1 MKLKTRIIYIC
12 CMAVLVASFVS
23 EAFIWVITGKNIEN
37 EAIANGYQDC
47 FLIREKIEND
57 ITQLKLSADE
67 ELNYMIKKYGDD
79 YIIAYKYKDADNESK
94 GAGEIYNNTIFTYKE
109 LKALKY
115 NQYDVESNVSEGD
128 KIKYAILSYGGRS
141 YVVYHFET
149 EKSMVIFRLYDIT
162 DVQQE
167 KIQLALLMLVITICV
182 TGITMFVLFFVL
194 RREFAPLNRLNE
206 EAGNIARGLYDKRI
220 DIRKKDEI
228 GRLSENFNQMAEAVE
243 QRTRSLEESEQKKT
257 IFMGNL
263 THELKTPM
271 TAISGYAQ
279 TLLTAKLDEEEKQEA
294 LQYIYEECKRLE
306 RLSKKM
312 MKLLGLS
319 ESEDINVKCIPVS
332 HIFEAAKKSCQVIL
346 KEKNICFKSVEHGES
361 FFMDEDLMTDVLI
374 NLIDNAVKASE
385 NGGKIS
391 LIAYKNTIKV
401 IDYGKGM
408 PEKELKKILE
418 PFYMIDKSRSR
429 KNGGAGLGLALTAT
443 IVEKHNID
451 MNIESEVGKGTV
463 VTLTFK

>member
-23 EAFIWVITGKNIEN
+23 EAVIWVITGKNIEN

-94 GAGEIYNNTIFTYKE
+94 GAKEIYNNTIFNYKE

-182 TGITMFVLFFVL
+182 TGITIFVLFFVL

-228 GRLSENFNQMAEAVE
+228 GKLSENFNQMAEAVE

-391 LIAYKNTIKV
+391 LIADKNTIKV

-418 PFYMIDKSRSR
+418 PFYMIDKSRS
-429 KNGGAGLGLALTAT
+429 
-443 IVEKHNID
+443 
-451 MNIESEVGKGTV
+451 
-463 VTLTFK
+463 

>member
-23 EAFIWVITGKNIEN
+23 EAFIWVITGKNLES
-37 EAIANGYQDC
+37 EAVATGYQDC
-47 FLIREKIEND
+47 FMIMEKMEND

-141 YVVYHFET
+141 YVVYNFET
-149 EKSMVIFRLYDIT
+149 KKSMVIFRLYDIT

-167 KIQLALLMLVITICV
+167 KIKLALLMLVITICV
-182 TGITMFVLFFVL
+182 TGITIFVLFLVL
-194 RREFAPLNRLNE
+194 HREFSPLKRLNE
-206 EAGNIARGLYDKRI
+206 EAENIAQGLYDKRI
-220 DIRKKDEI
+220 NIRKKDEI
-228 GRLSENFNQMAEAVE
+228 GKLSENFNQMAEAVE

-279 TLLTAKLDEEEKQEA
+279 TLLTAKLDEDEKQEA

-312 MKLLGLS
+312 MKLL
-319 ESEDINVKCIPVS
+319 
-332 HIFEAAKKSCQVIL
+332 
-346 KEKNICFKSVEHGES
+346 
-361 FFMDEDLMTDVLI
+361 
-374 NLIDNAVKASE
+374 
-385 NGGKIS
+385 
-391 LIAYKNTIKV
+391 
-401 IDYGKGM
+401 
-408 PEKELKKILE
+408 
-418 PFYMIDKSRSR
+418 
-429 KNGGAGLGLALTAT
+429 
-443 IVEKHNID
+443 
-451 MNIESEVGKGTV
+451 
-463 VTLTFK
+463 